1 MFKELRT
8 KIRIFK
14 KVLELKKEFKRRK
27 RKQKTFDEVKHFL
40 ETAKLLY
47 PKLGGLLEDIIGV
60 AKRGDSNKKS
70 LRLLGK
76 GVLRGLYAPFFQ
88 PLLLY

>member
-14 KVLELKKEFKRRK
+14 KVLELKKEFKRIK
-27 RKQKTFDEVKHFL
+27 KENTKTFDEIKHFL

-60 AKRGDSNKKS
+60 AKDDSNKK
-70 LRLLGK
+70 
-76 GVLRGLYAPFFQ
+76 V
-88 PLLLY
+88 

>member
-14 KVLELKKEFKRRK
+14 KVLELKKEFKRIK
-27 RKQKTFDEVKHFL
+27 KENKKTFDEVKHFL

-60 AKRGDSNKKS
+60 VKDDNNKK
-70 LRLLGK
+70 
-76 GVLRGLYAPFFQ
+76 V
-88 PLLLY
+88 

>member
-1 MFKELRT
+1 MFKELKT

-14 KVLELKKEFKRRK
+14 KVLELKKEFKRIK
-27 RKQKTFDEVKHFL
+27 KENKKTFDEVKHFL

-60 AKRGDSNKKS
+60 AKNDSNKK
-70 LRLLGK
+70 
-76 GVLRGLYAPFFQ
+76 V
-88 PLLLY
+88 

>member
-14 KVLELKKEFKRRK
+14 KVLELKKEFKRIK
-27 RKQKTFDEVKHFL
+27 KENKKTFDEVKHFL

-47 PKLGGLLEDIIGV
+47 PKLGGLLEDIIGI
-60 AKRGDSNKKS
+60 AKSDSDKK
-70 LRLLGK
+70 
-76 GVLRGLYAPFFQ
+76 V
-88 PLLLY
+88 

>member
-14 KVLELKKEFKRRK
+14 KVLELKKEFKRIK
-27 RKQKTFDEVKHFL
+27 KENTKTFDEVKHFL

-60 AKRGDSNKKS
+60 AKGDSDKK
-70 LRLLGK
+70 
-76 GVLRGLYAPFFQ
+76 V
-88 PLLLY
+88 

>member
-8 KIRIFK
+8 KIRILK
-14 KVLELKKEFKRRK
+14 KVSEISKEFKK
-27 RKQKTFDEVKHFL
+27 IKKENKKTFDEVKHFL

-60 AKRGDSNKKS
+60 AKDDSNKKN
-70 LRLLGK
+70 
-76 GVLRGLYAPFFQ
+76 
-88 PLLLY
+88 

>member
-8 KIRIFK
+8 KLRIFK
-14 KVLELKKEFKRRK
+14 KVLELKKEFKNIK
-27 RKQKTFDEVKHFL
+27 KENSKTFDEIKHFL

-60 AKRGDSNKKS
+60 AKGDSNKE
-70 LRLLGK
+70 
-76 GVLRGLYAPFFQ
+76 V
-88 PLLLY
+88 

>member
-14 KVLELKKEFKRRK
+14 KVLELKKEFKK
-27 RKQKTFDEVKHFL
+27 IKKENKKTFDEVQHFL

-60 AKRGDSNKKS
+60 AKGNNNKK
-70 LRLLGK
+70 
-76 GVLRGLYAPFFQ
+76 V
-88 PLLLY
+88 

>member
-14 KVLELKKEFKRRK
+14 KVLELKKEFKK
-27 RKQKTFDEVKHFL
+27 IKKENSKTFDEVKHFL

-60 AKRGDSNKKS
+60 AKGDSNKK
-70 LRLLGK
+70 
-76 GVLRGLYAPFFQ
+76 V
-88 PLLLY
+88 